1 MPLEQTLLE
10 TDSPFQLPFN
20 PPSGEKVKNTPANI
34 KLAAQRIAEVKELTF
49 EDVAYTTTKNT
60 KSFLRL

>member
-34 KLAAQRIAEVKELTF
+34 KLAAQRIAEVKELTL

-60 KSFLRL
+60 KTFFKL